1 MKALNS
7 TISAIEPSVTLAISS
22 QAAALRKQGVQVCT
36 FAAGEPDFDTPECI
50 RRACQKALDEGKTR
64 YTPVAGI
71 PELREAIAEKLLS
84 FNHIDYSPSQILVS
98 CGGKHSLAL
107 AFQTLL
113 CPGDEVIIPAPYWL
127 SYPQMV
133 RIAGGTPK
141 FISAGWEQNFK
152 ITPQQLEEAIGPK
165 TKALVL
171 NNPSNPT
178 GMVYTP
184 EELKALANVALKHDL
199 WIVSDEIYE
208 RMVYGTAK
216 FASVASFGPE
226 YHERTITVSGMSKT
240 YAMTGWRLGYTA
252 APQPFIKAMT
262 ALQSHT
268 ASAPTTF
275 SQWGGVAALQEA
287 EPDVQKMVS
296 AFAARRE
303 RIVELMQAIPGVH
316 CPKPEGAFYIFANV
330 AEFGLD
336 SVSFCSKLLVEQ
348 QVAAVPGLAFGNDN
362 CIRLSYAC
370 SMENIE
376 AGLARIAEFCASLQR

>member
-1 MKALNS
+1 MKALNA
-7 TISAIEPSVTLAISS
+7 TISSIQPSVTLAISS
-22 QAAALRKQGVQVCT
+22 QAAALRSQGVQVSA

-50 RRACQKALDEGKTR
+50 RRACQEAIDQGKTR

-71 PELREAIAEKLLS
+71 PELREAIAEKLQS
-84 FNHIDYSPSQILVS
+84 FNQISYDPAQIVVS

-113 CPGDEVIIPAPYWL
+113 EPGDEVIIPAPYWL
-127 SYPQMV
+127 SYPHMV
-133 RIAGGTPK
+133 RIAGGVPK
-141 FISAGWEQNFK
+141 FVSAGWEQNFK
-152 ITPQQLEEAIGPK
+152 ITPQQLAEAITDK
-165 TKALVL
+165 TKVLVI

-184 EELKALANVALKHDL
+184 EELKALATVAIEHDL
-199 WIVSDEIYE
+199 WIISDEIYE
-208 RMVYGTAK
+208 RMVYGDAQ
-216 FASVASFGPE
+216 FASVASFGSDF
-226 YHERTITVSGMSKT
+226 YDHTITVSGMSKT

-252 APQPFIKAMT
+252 APLPFIKKMT

-275 SQWGGVAALQEA
+275 AQWGGVAALKQA
-287 EPDVQKMVS
+287 EPDVQKMLV
-296 AFAARRE
+296 AFAQRRE

-316 CPKPEGAFYIFANV
+316 CPVPGGAFYVFANI
-330 AEFGLD
+330 AEFGLN
-336 SVSFCSKLLVEQ
+336 SVDFCSRLLSEK
-348 QVAAVPGLAFGNDN
+348 QVAVVPGIAFGNDH

-376 AGLARIAEFCASLQR
+376 TGIARLAEFCASFRN